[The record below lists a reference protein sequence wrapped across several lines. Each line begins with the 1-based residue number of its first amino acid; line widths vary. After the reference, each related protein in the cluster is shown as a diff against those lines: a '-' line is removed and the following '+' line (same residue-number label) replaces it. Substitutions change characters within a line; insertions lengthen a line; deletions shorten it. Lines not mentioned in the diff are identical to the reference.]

1 MREAGAYDLVNKAF
15 PGALCARRSALDP
28 VRRIRLCPHSI
39 GVTREIHAVIAR
51 EPIRRGARLISKEFG
66 VRVMQV
72 LGRHWLDYDPV
83 ALAVLFVGLGA
94 VSLLAWSI

>member
-1 MREAGAYDLVNKAF
+1 VCPSFGA
-15 PGALCARRSALDP
+15 RSRSSHSALP
-28 VRRIRLCPHSI
+28 AFHRII
-39 GVTREIHAVIAR
+39 TREIHAVIAR